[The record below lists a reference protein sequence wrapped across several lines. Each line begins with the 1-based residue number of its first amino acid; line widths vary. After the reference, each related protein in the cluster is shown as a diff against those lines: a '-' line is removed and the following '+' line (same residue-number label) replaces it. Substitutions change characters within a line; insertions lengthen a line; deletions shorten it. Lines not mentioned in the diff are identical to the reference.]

1 MTFFENKFQRLHA
14 ARSWQQKYRI
24 KAVLRLSLW
33 WNGKHPLPPLRLVCF
48 HLSLCFYF
56 SSPPENP
63 HSIFVSYLPLS
74 LTVIEG
80 QTTSCSYGVKTFP
93 HQHPII
99 SWSLHSRYLHTLS
112 LFFTLVFSPSPYTP
126 WQIQFFIL
134 PIASTV
140 GWNGANLKKGT
151 VVQKKKKCWH
161 AHAVSLSLSFP
172 FLPRQTCL
180 QLFLRTQIFYHIR
193 SYFKLPLRVTLF

>member
-151 VVQKKKKCWH
+151 VVQKKKKMLACTC
-161 AHAVSLSLSFP
+161 SLFITLISLLTPSNLFTAIFKNTN
-172 FLPRQTCL
+172 FLSYKVLFQTA
-180 QLFLRTQIFYHIR
+180 T
-193 SYFKLPLRVTLF
+193 